1 MALTKI
7 TTSLVAVNS
16 LTSANIADNSI
27 DATKIA
33 NNQILAR
40 HIAAGSISDQLA
52 AAQPTITSLGTLTT
66 LTVDDITLNNS
77 TISDN
82 TLLTISSGDDIVL
95 DATSDIILDAD
106 GGDIRFKDGGTAIA
120 KFSNS
125 SSDFVI
131 TTDVDDKDI
140 IFKGQDSTSEI
151 TALTLDMSDAGKATF
166 NSGVVVGG
174 DITKGSG
181 EFKIKNTANGENVGI
196 YTTSSSSELHA
207 LKIHSG
213 GNVEVLNGNLVVGNA
228 SGATITMNDTDT
240 SQEDFAF
247 VLGANALA
255 MRKGSNS
262 NDIMRLD
269 LTNERVG
276 IGTTSPAMPLD
287 VRGNV
292 NITADDARLLI
303 EEADGTDITWVG
315 DITGAG
321 VGGLFLYNHGGTATV
336 QLRADNTAGFIN
348 NGANFGIGTDSPAEL
363 LHILGDSAK
372 AQIESN
378 GSDTGVQLVLDGAK
392 TSNGAIGDIV
402 FENAGDTVGM
412 IRSNRASANDAADM
426 LFYTQVAGGSNGE
439 KMRITSTGR
448 VGIHETAPEALL
460 EVDGTIVHGNIRE
473 ENAATRTYT
482 NGSAL
487 NASTIEFDTSVS
499 GSDEFNCVIT
509 WAKGTWSA
517 FSYEF
522 TFSAA
527 SWARKLAGGGYHN
540 NSGGTISGAQI
551 HDLYG
556 LDQESDLSITGTD
569 QTIVFTIQCPNGT
582 HPHVHA
588 KFMVG
593 GSANAEASDFTVEW
607 VAR

>member
-52 AAQPTITSLGTLTT
+52 AAQPTITSLGTLTG
-66 LTVDDITLNNS
+66 LT
-77 TISDN
+77 
-82 TLLTISSGDDIVL
+82 
-95 DATSDIILDAD
+95 
-106 GGDIRFKDGGTAIA
+106 
-120 KFSNS
+120 
-125 SSDFVI
+125 
-131 TTDVDDKDI
+131 
-140 IFKGQDSTSEI
+140 
-151 TALTLDMSDAGKATF
+151 M
-166 NSGVVVGG
+166 GG

-213 GNVEVLNGNLVVGNA
+213 GNVEVLNGSLVVGNA

-276 IGTTSPAMPLD
+276 IGTTSPAVPLD

-321 VGGLFLYNHGGTATV
+321 VGGCFLYNHGGTATV
-336 QLRADNTAGFIN
+336 QLRADATNSFIN
-348 NGANFGIGTDSPAEL
+348 NGSNFGIGTASPNAPLTVAGEVKFKTTVPESEENRFL
-363 LHILGDSAK
+363 FQVGGSGNNGVLYIYNNAATEKIKLNTGGDSYL
-372 AQIESN
+372 N
-378 GSDTGVQLVLDGAK
+378 GG
-392 TSNGAIGDIV
+392 N
-402 FENAGDTVGM
+402 
-412 IRSNRASANDAADM
+412 
-426 LFYTQVAGGSNGE
+426 
-439 KMRITSTGR
+439 
-448 VGIHETAPEALL
+448 VGIQETAPEALL
-460 EVDGTIVHGNIRE
+460 EVDGTIVHGNIR
-473 ENAATRTYT
+473 NDTNATRTYT
-482 NGSAL
+482 NGNAL
-487 NASTIEFDTSVS
+487 NAGVIEFTTSIS
-499 GSDEFNCVIT
+499 GSDEYNCVIT
-509 WAKGTWSA
+509 WAKGSWTA

-522 TFSAA
+522 TYAAA
-527 SWARKLAGGGYHN
+527 SFARKLAGGGYHN
-540 NSGGTISGAQI
+540 NSGGTISGHQI
-551 HDLYG
+551 EDLYG
-556 LDQESDLSITGTD
+556 LSQESDLAISGTN
-569 QTIVFTIQCPNGT
+569 QTIVFTIQVPNGT
-582 HPHVHA
+582 HPMVHA
-588 KFMVG
+588 KFMIG
-593 GSANAEASDFTVEW
+593 GSANPEASDFTVEW